1 MKPHTRRRSIRLQNY
16 DYSQPGT
23 YFVTICTYKRE
34 CLFGQII
41 DGEMQLNKTGYLVQS
56 IWESLHVRFPSIQLD
71 TFIMMPN
78 HIHGII
84 LIAEDRVG
92 AIHRSCRENQR
103 HAGTR
108 RHELP
113 LPQTRIQRRRMLLP
127 KAIGYFKMNTA
138 KQVNKMHDT
147 RGTSLWQRNYYEHV
161 IRSEDELQQIQEYI
175 LNNPARWFEDPDNPI
190 HTS

>member
-1 MKPHTRRRSIRLQNY
+1 
-16 DYSQPGT
+16 
-23 YFVTICTYKRE
+23 
-34 CLFGQII
+34 
-41 DGEMQLNKTGYLVQS
+41 
-56 IWESLHVRFPSIQLD
+56 
-71 TFIMMPN
+71 
-78 HIHGII
+78 
-84 LIAEDRVG
+84 
-92 AIHRSCRENQR
+92 
-103 HAGTR
+103 
-108 RHELP
+108 
-113 LPQTRIQRRRMLLP
+113 MLLP